1 MIAALIGSSSNRNQ
15 GGQIVKQDKPAMQP
29 FVTEVETVK
38 RESVSRPSVALLPP
52 SPTIDDGGTKAKPK
66 GVVPKAKLIG
76 KKLGSLK
83 KIFKSRL
90 NFIIRESE
98 IKRRET
104 EREKRGKRENLLE
117 KLNFGAIKSI
127 AAPITKPFT
136 SFFDELLNAVSL
148 IVLGIIGQWAIDN
161 PEAFTGAIKG
171 LEAAL
176 ETIANIFIGTIDL
189 FGSIIDGVEQISEK
203 FKGFITGTFGDD
215 AFDSL
220 EGLVGNLTQ
229 FFDASVLLAGLLLQ
243 YTLQEL
249 AQPDTD
255 REGKPGK
262 PGKPVPGTR
271 PGSTLTP
278 KERLSLQKYLDRNP
292 STRLIQRQYG
302 TTAAN
307 IYQNALDNGKNP
319 RSANAAVQRAIKRGQ
334 IKPSPQAGSLRGGI
348 AGSNILKGNIGKSA
362 NRLGLKLF
370 GKAGLA
376 TAKGVFGRI
385 PVLGPILV
393 AVASIMAGEPMGQTL
408 FKTAGAAIGGLLGS
422 FIPIPILGTMLGEF
436 IGTFVGDL
444 FYELLLGGGPK
455 KAGEKLLNGL
465 RKVLDT
471 GKAIADWI
479 GAGLKRLVSGW
490 PKVNIPKGGGLQT
503 ALGFAFPK
511 LADKTG
517 ESKGRVTK
525 MPNPGFFLNP
535 IGLLKLLK
543 NSFFPKGAQPS
554 RTDNSFDGY
563 NVPGEDRTGEPL
575 SSTEARP
582 ESIKDFSGS
591 IPQAL
596 SGSNE
601 QKWKAFYA
609 MGVKAGAKYPSLVA
623 AQFALESGWGSR
635 LAAKNNF
642 FGIKATGKESGTVS
656 STQEVYGGMTV
667 NTAAKFKN
675 FASPQDAVNHLVTQW
690 YKDYKSYKGVNRAPN
705 VFAAADQLKQQGY
718 ATDPSYPQ
726 KLKKLVQ
733 SYAKVT
739 GTEQDI
745 AGLKFTATSP
755 SSQTSKKNVTEPP
768 YQPLQTNAPTSSSS
782 QAQIAPSSPS
792 TPTSS
797 AASTISQ
804 PAPYD
809 EKGKINP
816 LLLPLPAPPTRVGMP
831 GMPGAGG
838 GQGMSNSWVLNY
850 YYIQQISAFL
860 YKQG

>member
-1 MIAALIGSSSNRNQ
+1 MIAALIGSSINNRDK
-15 GGQIVKQDKPAMQP
+15 GGQIVKQEKPAMQP

-38 RESVSRPSVALLPP
+38 RGSVSKPSVALLPSAP
-52 SPTIDDGGTKAKPK
+52 SVEDAGIKSRPK
-66 GVVPKAKLIG
+66 GILPKAKLIG
-76 KKLGSLK
+76 RKIQTLK
-83 KIFKSRL
+83 NIFRSRL
-90 NFIIRESE
+90 NFVRRDSE
-98 IKRRET
+98 IKRRDA
-104 EREKRGKRENLLE
+104 EKENRGKRENLLE
-117 KLNFGAIKSI
+117 KLNLGSIKSAI
-127 AAPITKPFT
+127 APITKPFT
-136 SFFDELLNAVSL
+136 SFFDEVLNAVGL
-148 IVLGIIGQWAIDN
+148 IVMGIIGQLAIEN
-161 PEAFTGAIKG
+161 PEAFTGVIKV
-171 LEAAL
+171 LERAL
-176 ETIANIFIGTIDL
+176 DTIANIFIGTIDL
-189 FGSIIDGVEQISEK
+189 FSSIINGIDKIEQG
-203 FKGFITGTFGDD
+203 FQNFITGTFGED
-215 AFDSL
+215 AFK
-220 EGLVGNLTQ
+220 GLTDLGGNLTQ
-229 FFDASVLLAGLLLQ
+229 LFDASILLAGLLLQ

-255 REGKPGK
+255 SGGKPGK

-271 PGSTLTP
+271 PGASLTS

-302 TTAAN
+302 TSAAN

-319 RSANAAVQRAIKRGQ
+319 RAANAAVQRAIKRGQ
-334 IKPSPQAGSLRGGI
+334 IKPSPQSGSLRGGI

-362 NRLGLKLF
+362 NRLGIKLF

-393 AVASIMAGEPMGQTL
+393 AVASIMAGEPVGQTL

-455 KAGEKLLNGL
+455 KAGQKLQQAISNAFATGS
-465 RKVLDT
+465 KVF
-471 GKAIADWI
+471 DW
-479 GAGLKRLVSGW
+479 LKLGFGRFFKGI
-490 PKVNIPKGGGLQT
+490 PKVSFPDNIFIKN
-503 ALGFAFPK
+503 FPLK
-511 LADKTG
+511 FVRDLAGK
-517 ESKGRVTK
+517 KF
-525 MPNPGFFLNP
+525 PNPLWLINPLN
-535 IGLLKLLK
+535 IMDKLKLLK
-543 NSFFPKGAQPS
+543 NSFFPKGAKPS
-554 RTDNSFDGY
+554 GSYTGMDMYD
-563 NVPGEDRTGEPL
+563 VPGADRSAESL
-575 SSTEARP
+575 SSGEARP
-582 ESIKDFSGS
+582 ETIKDFSGS

-642 FGIKATGKESGTVS
+642 FGIKATGNESGTVS

-675 FASPQDAVNHLVTQW
+675 FASPQDAVNHLVAQW
-690 YKDYKSYKGVNRAPN
+690 YKDYKGYKGVNRAPN
-705 VFAAADQLKQQGY
+705 VFAAADHLKKEGY

-745 AGLKFTATSP
+745 AGLKFAAASP

-768 YQPLQTNAPTSSSS
+768 YQPLQTNAPTSSPS

-797 AASTISQ
+797 ATSTISQ

-831 GMPGAGG
+831 GMPGAGVG
-838 GQGMSNSWVLNY
+838 GQGMSNSWILNY

>member
-1 MIAALIGSSSNRNQ
+1 MIKALIGATSNREQ
-15 GGQIVKQDKPAMQP
+15 GGQIVKQEKPAMQS

-38 RESVSRPSVALLPP
+38 KESVSKPSTSLLPP
-52 SPTIDDGGTKAKPK
+52 SPTEDIGTKSRPK
-66 GVVPKAKLIG
+66 GVVPKARLIG
-76 KKLGSLK
+76 KKLATLK
-83 KIFKSRL
+83 SIFRSRL
-90 NFIIRESE
+90 NFAKKNSD
-98 IKRRET
+98 T
-104 EREKRGKRENLLE
+104 ERKEKEKEKGGKRENLLE
-117 KLNFGAIKSI
+117 KINFGGIKS
-127 AAPITKPFT
+127 AVAPITRPFT
-136 SFFDELLNAVSL
+136 SFFDEILNAVGL
-148 IVLGIIGQWAIDN
+148 IVMGFIGQWAIDN
-161 PEAFTGAIKG
+161 PEAFTGTIKL
-171 LEAAL
+171 LERAL
-176 ETIANIFIGTIDL
+176 DTIANIFIGTIDL
-189 FGSIIDGVEQISEK
+189 FSSIISGVDRIEQG
-203 FKGFITGTFGDD
+203 FQNFITGTFGE
-215 AFDSL
+215 DSFKAL
-220 EGLVGNLTQ
+220 TDLGGNLTQ
-229 FFDASVLLAGLLLQ
+229 LFDASILVAGLLLQ
-243 YTLQEL
+243 YALQE
-249 AQPDTD
+249 AATPDS
-255 REGKPGK
+255 RGKPGK
-262 PGKPVPGTR
+262 PGKPVPGAK
-271 PGSTLTP
+271 PGASLTP

-292 STRLIQRQYG
+292 STKLIQRRYG
-302 TTAAN
+302 ISAAN
-307 IYQNALDNGKNP
+307 IYQNALDSGKNP
-319 RSANAAVQRAIKRGQ
+319 RAANAAVQRALKRGQ
-334 IKPSPQAGSLRGGI
+334 ITARPQTGSLGGGI
-348 AGSNILKGNIGKSA
+348 GGSSILKGNIGKSA

-408 FKTAGAAIGGLLGS
+408 FKAAGAAIGGLLGS

-465 RKVLDT
+465 RKVFDT

-479 GAGLKRLVSGW
+479 GAGLKRLVAGW
-490 PKVNIPKGGGLQT
+490 PRVNIPKGGGLQT
-503 ALGFAFPK
+503 ALGFAFPM

-517 ESKGRVTK
+517 ESRGRVTK
-525 MPNPGFFLNP
+525 LPNPGFFLNP

-554 RTDNSFDGY
+554 RTDTSLSGY
-563 NVPGEDRTGEPL
+563 NISGEGRDGEPL

-596 SGSNE
+596 TGSNE

-623 AQFALESGWGSR
+623 AQFALESGWGRR

-642 FGIKATGKESGTVS
+642 FGIKATGNESGTVS

-667 NTAAKFKN
+667 NTAARFRN
-675 FASPQDAVNHLVTQW
+675 FASPQDAVNHLVAKW
-690 YKDYKSYKGVNRAPN
+690 YKDYKGYRGANRAPN
-705 VFAAADQLKQQGY
+705 VFAAADHLKKEGY
-718 ATDPSYPQ
+718 ATDPSYPE

-745 AGLKFTATSP
+745 AGLKFAP
-755 SSQTSKKNVTEPP
+755 VAA
-768 YQPLQTNAPTSSSS
+768 APTAGASSYASS
-782 QAQIAPSSPS
+782 LSSPPAAPVLPPPAQISMSSPS
-792 TPTSS
+792 TPTASS
-797 AASTISQ
+797 TSAISQ
-804 PAPYD
+804 SAPYD

-816 LLLPLPAPPTRVGMP
+816 LLLPLPAPPTRIGSP
-831 GMPGAGG
+831 GVPGAGVG
-838 GQGMSNSWVLNY
+838 GQGFSNSWVLNY